1 MPKSKI
7 AIPDIA
13 DVVAGCEKVTVEMH
27 IYQGHLLARAF
38 FDDSRELFESR
49 GKKTMSVRKLARYLM
64 TNHGISRSPSA
75 IRQILAAHFQEPDLL
90 LTEDEALRLS
100 FRHRVD
106 LLRVPAA
113 DKPPGLAAYSPKS

>member
-1 MPKSKI
+1 MPKPKPT
-7 AIPDIA
+7 IPEIA
-13 DVVAGCEKVTVEMH
+13 DVVVECEKVTVEMH
-27 IYQGHLLARAF
+27 IYQGRLLARAF

-49 GKKTMSVRKLARYLM
+49 GKKTMSVRRLARYLK
-64 TNHGISRSPSA
+64 THHGISRSPSA